1 MSDWMLK
8 NSSYSSFQVV
18 WPTMPST
25 VRPYLRW
32 KARTA
37 LAVAVPNTP
46 STFTDGMA
54 LSYCAS
60 VFSQN
65 CTCST
70 ALPEAP
76 VLSTV
81 PFHVP
86 LDRVPVEV
94 SPSLVSSARSF
105 TDT

>member
-1 MSDWMLK
+1 MLR
-8 NSSYSSFQVV
+8 NWSYTSVQVV
-18 WPTMPST
+18 RPTTPST

-37 LAVAVPNTP
+37 AAVLE
-46 STFTDGMA
+46 

-65 CTCST
+65 CSCST
-70 ALPEAP
+70 ALPVEP
-76 VLSTV
+76 VRRVV
-81 PFHVP
+81 PPQVPSERVP
-86 LDRVPVEV
+86 LEV
-94 SPSLVSSARSF
+94 SPSLVSSARSL